1 MSSWILRMSA
11 VDARILFALAHRRRA
26 RLSHFFRIWTHLGDA
41 PVPVGFALALM
52 LGLIPVWQGVATPT
66 ALTLMLAFLA
76 SQVLKR
82 TISRP
87 RPELPEGFPCLI
99 KAPDRFSFP
108 SGHATASLAV
118 ILPLMMAP
126 ELGAARYL
134 LLPPVLLI
142 GVSRCYL
149 GVHYP
154 GDVLSG
160 WAIALGSAVLV
171 GWGLA

>member
-1 MSSWILRMSA
+1 MSSWMLRMSA
-11 VDARILFALAHRRRA
+11 ADARLLFALAHRRGA

-41 PVPVGFALALM
+41 PVPVGFALALV
-52 LGLIPVWQGVATPT
+52 LGVIPAWHGIGTQT
-66 ALTLMLAFLA
+66 ALTLTLAFLM

-87 RPELPEGFPCLI
+87 RPELPEGFPCLV

-118 ILPLMMAP
+118 ILPLMMAS
-126 ELGAARYL
+126 ELGSARFL
-134 LLPPVLLI
+134 LLPPILLI

-160 WAIALGSAVLV
+160 WAIALGSAVIV